1 MTALE
6 IASYLLRHCKEGRS
20 EWAVKLGTRGIDS
33 LRPEGAPLDLVVP
46 PAHDEISHDGQH
58 NVFLRA
64 SDGGR

>member
-6 IASYLLRHCKEGRS
+6 IASYLLRHCKEGRGAWS
-20 EWAVKLGTRGIDS
+20 VKLGTRGLDS
-33 LRPEGAPLDLVVP
+33 LRTKSAPLDLVVP
-46 PAHDEISHDGQH
+46 HAPDEISHDGQH